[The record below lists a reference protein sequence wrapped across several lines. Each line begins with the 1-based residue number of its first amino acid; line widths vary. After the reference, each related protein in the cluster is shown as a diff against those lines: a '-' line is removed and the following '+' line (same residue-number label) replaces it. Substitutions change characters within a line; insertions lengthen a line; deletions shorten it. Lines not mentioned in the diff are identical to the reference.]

1 MRLEG
6 FFCAIWHQRKSPRGV
21 EAELMLNGECS
32 FVILL
37 KSSIA
42 VKWWQIISLLLW
54 ETLNIINEV
63 PNKFTV
69 QQRELKRKI

>member
-1 MRLEG
+1 
-6 FFCAIWHQRKSPRGV
+6 
-21 EAELMLNGECS
+21 MLNGECS

-42 VKWWQIISLLLW
+42 VKWWQIISLLFW

-69 QQRELKRKI
+69 QQKELKSKI